1 LINQKDDNDG
11 LISSIIQN
19 NITFPNYNQGLLWE
33 HKNGILNLLK
43 DSLLDNTKPLFA
55 QFKQQN
61 NNSKTGKINTLMRS
75 LGNYADVAQNKNVYL
90 QNLNSIGAATNVV
103 EQNYQTFMAEY
114 ITNVVGVSNT
124 SANSISVMK
133 QLAQKCPYSDGAVV
147 YNARALLK
155 VWGDNEAYFN
165 ACEIATLPDEKV
177 ARQMIT
183 PMQDNTFTQN
193 VLVYPNPTNGEFS
206 IAYAFENTSN
216 TFELYDIM
224 GKIAFSKTLIGS
236 TGVETV
242 ATSDLVTGIYFY
254 KITDYTGK
262 IAFTG
267 KLVINK

>member
-1 LINQKDDNDG
+1 MINQKDDNDG

-43 DSLLDNTKPLFA
+43 DSLLDNTKPLFT

-61 NNSKTGKINTLMRS
+61 NNSKTGKINTLIRS

-103 EQNYQTFMAEY
+103 EQNYKTFMAEY
-114 ITNVVGVSNT
+114 ITNVVGASNT

-155 VWGDNEAYFN
+155 VWGDNELYIN
-165 ACEIATLPDEKV
+165 TCEIATLPDEKV

-183 PMQDNTFTQN
+183 QSRDNTFTQN
-193 VLVYPNPTNGEFS
+193 VLVYPNPTNGTFS
-206 IAYAFENTSN
+206 VAY
-216 TFELYDIM
+216 TFEQSGNVFVLIDLM
-224 GKIAFSKTLIGS
+224 GRVVKNTPLENSE
-236 TGVETV
+236 GVKELNN
-242 ATSDLVTGIYFY
+242 SDLNNGVYFY
-254 KITDYTGK
+254 KVTDIKGNMLFTGK
-262 IAFTG
+262 II
-267 KLVINK
+267 INK